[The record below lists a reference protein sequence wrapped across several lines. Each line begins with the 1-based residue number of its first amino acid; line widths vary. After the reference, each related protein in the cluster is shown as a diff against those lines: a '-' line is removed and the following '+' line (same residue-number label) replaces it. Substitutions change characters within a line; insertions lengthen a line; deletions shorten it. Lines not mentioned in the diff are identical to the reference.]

1 MTIAVSSLGLSL
13 QMRALVRNSQ
23 AQVAAL
29 ANEVGTGTYND
40 VAATLGGR
48 MAEAVS
54 LRGSVDQIEAYQ
66 TSIASMQTR
75 TKSMADALK
84 SVDTAAT
91 KLLGELAAASSGDP
105 ASNIA
110 GLPQSA
116 LSALTSI
123 VGALNVS
130 LEGRSLF
137 AGADSDR
144 PALQD
149 PTRPAPGM
157 AQSPIDVMKGLIAAN
172 PPTGPAGVQALVA
185 AIGKAFASDPSVPA
199 GQRFEGS
206 FYRGTPALDAS
217 GRPNPRVSGRSGDGT
232 QVDYGLQA
240 NDPAMRNILQ
250 GLTMIAAADLAAM
263 PADARAAYITSAMQ
277 TLGTGLDGL
286 RQGTARLGGQQAD
299 LDAAKSRNDSRL
311 ALLNERIVGLEQ
323 VDPYTANAR
332 LEVLK
337 QQLAASLD
345 LTKQLQGMT
354 LARLG

>member
-1 MTIAVSSLGLSL
+1 MTIPVSSLGLSL

-54 LRGSVDQIEAYQ
+54 LRGSTDQIEAYQ
-66 TSIASMQTR
+66 SSIASMQTR
-75 TKSMADALK
+75 TKAMADSLK
-84 SVDTAAT
+84 TIDTAAT
-91 KLLGELAAASSGDP
+91 KLLGELTAASSGD
-105 ASNIA
+105 ATAIG

-116 LSALTSI
+116 MSALTS
-123 VGALNVS
+123 VVSALNLS
-130 LEGRSLF
+130 LEGQSLF
-137 AGADSDR
+137 AGVDSNR

-157 AQSPIDVMKGLIAAN
+157 AKSPIDVMKGLIAAN
-172 PPTGPAGVQALVA
+172 PPTDPAGVQALVT
-185 AIGKAFASDPSVPA
+185 AIGKVFASDPSVPA

-206 FYRGTPALDAS
+206 FYRGTPALDAA
-217 GRPNPRVSGRSGDGT
+217 GQPNPRVAGRADDGMR
-232 QVDYGLQA
+232 VEYGLQA

-250 GLTMIAAADLAAM
+250 GLTMIAAADLTAM
-263 PADARAAYITSAMQ
+263 PQDARAAYITSAMQ
-277 TLGTGLDGL
+277 TLGSGLDGL

-311 ALLNERIVGLEQ
+311 TLLNGRILALEQ

-354 LARLG
+354 LAQLG

>member
-1 MTIAVSSLGLSL
+1 MTIPVSSLGLSL

-54 LRGSVDQIEAYQ
+54 LRGSYDQIEAYQ

-75 TKSMADALK
+75 TKAMADSLK
-84 SVDTAAT
+84 TIDTAAN
-91 KLLGELAAASSGDP
+91 KLLGELTAASSGDP
-105 ASNIA
+105 AANIA

-116 LSALTSI
+116 MSALTSI
-123 VGALNVS
+123 VSALNLS
-130 LEGRSLF
+130 LDGQSLF
-137 AGADSDR
+137 AGVDSDR

-149 PTRPAPGM
+149 PAKAAPGM
-157 AQSPIDVMKGLIAAN
+157 AKSPIDVMKGLIAAN

-185 AIGKAFASDPSVPA
+185 AIGKAFASDPSVSA
-199 GQRFEGS
+199 DQRFEGS

-217 GRPNPRVSGRSGDGT
+217 GRPNPRVAGRADDGMR
-232 QVDYGLQA
+232 VEYGMQA
-240 NDPAMRNILQ
+240 NDPAMRSILQ
-250 GLTMIAAADLAAM
+250 GLTMIAAADLTAM
-263 PADARAAYITSAMQ
+263 PQDARAAYITSAMQ
-277 TLGTGLDGL
+277 TLGAGLTGL
-286 RQGTARLGGQQAD
+286 RQETARLGGQQAD
-299 LDAAKSRNDSRL
+299 LDAAKARNDSRL
-311 ALLNERIVGLEQ
+311 TLLNGRILGLEQ

-345 LTKQLQGMT
+345 LTRQLQGMT
-354 LARLG
+354 LAQLG

>member
-1 MTIAVSSLGLSL
+1 MTIPVSSLGLSL

-29 ANEVGTGTYND
+29 ANEVGTGTHND
-40 VAATLGGR
+40 VAAALGGR

-54 LRGSVDQIEAYQ
+54 LRGSTDQIEAYQ
-66 TSIASMQTR
+66 ASIAAMQTR
-75 TKSMADALK
+75 TKAMAESLKTVDA
-84 SVDTAAT
+84 AAN
-91 KLLGELAAASSGDP
+91 KLLGELAAASEGGSSTVGT
-105 ASNIA
+105 
-110 GLPQSA
+110 LPQSA

-130 LEGRSLF
+130 LEGQSLF
-137 AGADSDR
+137 AGVDTGQ

-149 PTRPAPGM
+149 PTKPAPGRT
-157 AQSPIDVMKGLIAAN
+157 QSPIDVMKGLIAAN
-172 PPTGPAGVQALVA
+172 PPTDPAGVQALAA

-199 GQRFEGS
+199 DQRFEGG

-217 GRPNPRVSGRSGDGT
+217 GRPNPRVSGRSDDGT
-232 QVDYGLQA
+232 RIEYGLQA
-240 NDPAMRNILQ
+240 NDPALRDILQ
-250 GLTMIAAADLAAM
+250 GLTMIAAADLTAM
-263 PADARAAYITSAMQ
+263 PEDAQAAYIKSAMQ

-286 RQGTARLGGQQAD
+286 RQATARLGGQQAD
-299 LDAAKSRNDSRL
+299 LDAAKSRNESRL
-311 ALLNERIVGLEQ
+311 TLLNERIVGLEQ

-345 LTKQLQGMT
+345 LTRQLQGMT
-354 LARLG
+354 LAQLG